1 MYIAIDFGTSRTKA
15 QQAYKRNDSTFRKK
29 EAFPMSKRELF
40 LTGMVI
46 ILAILLIVQMPNT
59 LTAAADSDAGESEG
73 HAVSGAEAEAAGE
86 ASDSYSSP
94 VASPYAEEGLSISNS
109 GSMNLPE

>member
-1 MYIAIDFGTSRTKA
+1 
-15 QQAYKRNDSTFRKK
+15 
-29 EAFPMSKRELF
+29 MSKRELF

-59 LTAAADSDAGESEG
+59 LTAAADTDAGESEG

-86 ASDSYSSP
+86 ASAPYFYP
-94 VASPYAEEGLSISNS
+94 VASPYAGEGAPVSGNS
-109 GSMNLPE
+109 GAVNLPE